1 MNTLYAMP
9 GNEVFTEAL
18 ARHCGYPRRALS
30 VHGFPDG
37 ETLLQMEAPAPGD
50 VAILVCT
57 LDRPDPKLWPLMMAA
72 STARELRASRV
83 CLVAPYLAY
92 MRQDARFHPGEA
104 VSARIFGHWLYD
116 TFDGLVTVD
125 PHLHRC
131 RHIADIYPRP
141 VRVVHVA
148 AELAAWIA
156 LHVDKPLIIGPDEES
171 GQWVNMLAN
180 LLCAPSIV
188 ARKERRGDREVE
200 IRLPEL
206 DQWTGYTPVLLDD
219 IIASGQTMLQ
229 TLRHLRDRASKPV
242 CVAVHGVFADGALE
256 GFSGEPGVEIV
267 TSNSITRGETTQ
279 VDISKPVADAVI
291 ELCGSWAA
299 AEAGRASA

>member
-18 ARHCGYPRRALS
+18 ARQCGYPRRALS

-37 ETLLQMEAPAPGD
+37 ETLLQMDAPAPGD
-50 VAILVCT
+50 IAILVCT
-57 LDRPDPKLWPLMMAA
+57 LDRPDAKLWPLMMAA
-72 STARELRASRV
+72 STARELGASRV

-125 PHLHRC
+125 PNLHRYQ
-131 RHIADIYPRP
+131 RIADIYPRP
-141 VRVVHVA
+141 VQVVHVA

-156 LHVDKPLIIGPDEES
+156 THVERPLIVGPDEES
-171 GQWVNMLAN
+171 GQWVNVVAN

-200 IRLPEL
+200 IHFPEL
-206 DQWTGYTPVLLDD
+206 DRWPGHTPVLLDD

-229 TLRHLRDRASKPV
+229 TVRHLRQRASQPV
-242 CVAVHGVFADGALE
+242 CVAIHGVFADGALE
-256 GFSGEPGVEIV
+256 NFRSEPGVQLV
-267 TSNSITRGETTQ
+267 TSNSIVRDTTQ
-279 VDISKPVADAVI
+279 IDISKPVADAVI
-291 ELCGSWAA
+291 ELCGSWTDAV
-299 AEAGRASA
+299 AGRASA

>member
-18 ARHCGYPRRALS
+18 ARQCGYPRRALS

-37 ETLLQMEAPAPGD
+37 ETLLQMDAPSPGD

-57 LDRPDPKLWPLMMAA
+57 LDRPDAKLWPLMMAA
-72 STARELRASRV
+72 STARELGASRV

-104 VSARIFGHWLYD
+104 VSARIFGHWLYG

-125 PHLHRC
+125 PHLHRYH
-131 RHIADIYPRP
+131 RIADIYPRP
-141 VRVVHVA
+141 VQVVHVA

-156 LHVDKPLIIGPDEES
+156 THVERPLIVGPDEES
-171 GQWVNMLAN
+171 GQWVNVVAN

-200 IRLPEL
+200 IHFPEL
-206 DQWTGYTPVLLDD
+206 DRWPGHTPVLLDD
-219 IIASGQTMLQ
+219 IISSGQTMLQ
-229 TLRHLRDRASKPV
+229 TVRHLRQRTSQPV
-242 CVAVHGVFADGALE
+242 CVAIHGVFADGALE
-256 GFSGEPGVEIV
+256 SFRREPGVQLV
-267 TSNSITRGETTQ
+267 TSDSIVRDTTQ
-279 VDISKPVADAVI
+279 IDISKPVADAVI
-291 ELCGSWAA
+291 ELCGGWTDAV
-299 AEAGRASA
+299 AGRASA